1 VTDLIR
7 IELFEF
13 DRGNIMKIY
22 SASGDRTVVGYIT
35 GQKGQY
41 EVFHRSP
48 KSNDLYF
55 HKSVGI
61 VGTGFKVKSNGNYIG
76 PDGTAY
82 YNTPS
87 VIAAIQNRYDLG
99 KYS

>member
-1 VTDLIR
+1 
-7 IELFEF
+7 
-13 DRGNIMKIY
+13 MKTY

-48 KSNDLYF
+48 HSNDLYF
-55 HKSVGI
+55 YNSVTNRS
-61 VGTGFKVKSNGNYIG
+61 TGFRVRSNGNYIG
-76 PDGTAY
+76 PDGAAY
-82 YNTPS
+82 YNNPS
-87 VIAAIQNRYDLG
+87 VIAAIQNRYNLG

>member
-1 VTDLIR
+1 
-7 IELFEF
+7 
-13 DRGNIMKIY
+13 MKTY

-35 GQKGQY
+35 GKNGQY
-41 EVFHRSP
+41 EVFHKSP

-55 HKSVGI
+55 RNSATTVRTRFR
-61 VGTGFKVKSNGNYIG
+61 VNSNGNYIA

-82 YNTPS
+82 YNNAS
-87 VIAAIQNRYDLG
+87 VIAAIQNCYDLG

>member
-1 VTDLIR
+1 
-7 IELFEF
+7 
-13 DRGNIMKIY
+13 MKTY
-22 SASGDRTVVGYIT
+22 SASGDRIVVGYIT
-35 GQKGQY
+35 GKHGQY

-55 HKSVGI
+55 KNSATT
-61 VGTGFKVKSNGNYIG
+61 VGTCFRVNSNGNYIG
-76 PDGTAY
+76 PDGAAY
-82 YNTPS
+82 YNNPS